1 MLRLCTSGRKAR
13 IGNIRELFDAV
24 ADFLGLP
31 IGGQALEALE
41 GWWREEEFDY
51 FIIDDIE

>member
-1 MLRLCTSGRKAR
+1 MLRLCTAGRKAR

-31 IGGQALEALE
+31 IDGQALE

-51 FIIDDIE
+51 FTIDDIE